1 MNRNECRYENVHLG
15 IATFMFFTAC
25 LFAQATSVFTE
36 AHQKA
41 AERGFAFAQYDLG
54 EMYAIGE
61 GVLED
66 RAEAVKWYRWTA
78 EQGLLD
84 ARYNVAIMFKFSCAI
99 IASGVFPFY
108 SYLFIQ
114 LWFRRY
120 DGI

>member
-84 ARYNVAIMFKFSCAI
+84 AR
-99 IASGVFPFY
+99 
-108 SYLFIQ
+108 
-114 LWFRRY
+114 
-120 DGI
+120 